1 MSSFPTVS
9 DLSAYRY
16 QEPAGAAET
25 ARLTPVPDEQQ
36 QPQPDLGR
44 AWSDRIVGGR
54 RYGRAPIRTPWL
66 DADADLVAV
75 LIEYLPDRRRGDT
88 VAVSEKVAVLLTG
101 RAMPIDSV
109 RPGRL
114 AQILASGVRAR
125 EGSEGLSVPEKME
138 YVLRTCGRP
147 RILAAA
153 LVGAATRPIGMRG
166 LFYRLAGSIAR
177 DLDGG
182 RPPYEHLL
190 FPPLDEQEARQLC
203 GWLERALRTG
213 VAIVDVNDFGG
224 SVRATSPTALPAPLL
239 TEVLAD
245 NPLRQRLTGTPF
257 ALVRPVH

>member
-1 MSSFPTVS
+1 VSSFPTVS
-9 DLSAYRY
+9 PLSAFPY
-16 QEPAGAAET
+16 QEPPGAAET
-25 ARLTPVPDEQQ
+25 ARATLVPHD
-36 QPQPDLGR
+36 QPLPGLGR

-54 RYGRAPIRTPWL
+54 RYGRAPIRTRWL

-75 LIEYLPDRRRGDT
+75 LIEHLPDRRPDDT

-101 RAMPIDSV
+101 RAVPIDSI

-114 AQILASGVRAR
+114 AQILARGVRPQ

-138 YVLRTCGRP
+138 YVLRTCGRF

-153 LVGAATRPIGMRG
+153 LAGAVTRPIGMRG

-190 FPPLDEQEARQLC
+190 FPPLDEQAAQQLC

-213 VAIVDVNDFGG
+213 VAIIDLNDFGG
-224 SVRATSPTALPAPLL
+224 SVRATSPMALPSPLL

-257 ALVRPVH
+257 ALVRPIA